1 MSGAAPKNTRHRRMK
16 FADCSLNYRKH
27 SATMTDQTNV
37 QSPKDG
43 FPVIR
48 KIGRAMT
55 KMMYLELIIYL
66 VLGLVALVVGGAN
79 WLGEILK

>member
-1 MSGAAPKNTRHRRMK
+1 
-16 FADCSLNYRKH
+16 
-27 SATMTDQTNV
+27 MTDQTNV